1 MIIPALF
8 QEGLGGLPNIFHQN
22 QASLDG
28 LDVLHFTFHH
38 TAGADFNDLSRK
50 IG

>member
-1 MIIPALF
+1 MIIPTLF

-28 LDVLHFTFHH
+28 LDVHFTFHY
-38 TAGADFNDLSRK
+38 TAGAEVNDLSRK

>member
-1 MIIPALF
+1 MIIPTLF

-28 LDVLHFTFHH
+28 LDVHFTFHY
-38 TAGADFNDLSRK
+38 TAGADFSEVRRK